1 MTCLKFWLS
10 CALAVIT
17 GAAHA
22 AHPTQPSPGDVLA
35 LPAHTS
41 SEISIFVNESLAA
54 AHGPSKILSAS
65 ETDKSAA
72 PSRSRGGSR
81 PLSGSLIQDRYILML
96 KPEYKMSD
104 AATESMVVD
113 MVSAAGGRIDERYRY
128 VFDGVALSL
137 PTGTADLMAS
147 HPAVAYL
154 GPDTRVSIGQSEVD
168 PLPAGPLIAQSSATW
183 GLDRVD
189 QRRMPL
195 NRTYFFQSTGQGVT
209 AYVIDTGILA
219 SHVDFNGR
227 VTSGFTTVRD
237 GRGTSDCNGH
247 GTHVA
252 GTLGGRISG
261 VAKGVS
267 LVPVRVLDCEGAGPS
282 SAVIAGL
289 EWILANAKK
298 PAVVNLSLSGFA
310 SPPLDAAVNR
320 VIEEGITVVIAAGN
334 QNTNACNR
342 SPSRVSNAIT
352 VGATTA
358 GDARS
363 NFSNFGSC
371 VDVFAPG
378 TAIVSAWATGN
389 TAAASLSGTSMA
401 APHVAGMAALTLSAN
416 PQFTPLQVT
425 SNIVRSATPNLIAD
439 AGPGSPN
446 RLAFSLLRELPP
458 LPVAIR
464 SMSARSFN
472 TQTGWIGVVQVAV
485 RDLTTNTPSSGT
497 RVVGRFG
504 NGPTLSCNTG
514 DQGTCTLVSA
524 VNNRN
529 QPVIVFQVADLQGDT
544 VQYDATQ
551 NSVTQLSVPRPPSP

>member
-1 MTCLKFWLS
+1 MGCSRWWVCL
-10 CALAVIT
+10 
-17 GAAHA
+17 
-22 AHPTQPSPGDVLA
+22 VLA
-35 LPAHTS
+35 LGTGSVSAGQWAHSEFATS
-41 SEISIFVNESLAA
+41 QTDATAAEASFASAVVAASQGLPQEVNAL
-54 AHGPSKILSAS
+54 GSA
-65 ETDKSAA
+65 KSTS
-72 PSRSRGGSR
+72 PNQSRSDPRSSVGS
-81 PLSGSLIQDRYILML
+81 PLQDRYILML
-96 KPEYKMSD
+96 KPGYRMSD
-104 AATESMVVD
+104 TITESMVAD
-113 MVSAAGGRIDERYRY
+113 MVGTAGGRVEERYRH
-128 VFDGVALSL
+128 VFDGVAVSM
-137 PTGTADLMAS
+137 PPGAAKLMAS

-154 GPDTRVSIGQSEVD
+154 GPDTRMFIGQSEVD
-168 PLPAGPLIAQSSATW
+168 ALPDGPLVAQSSATW

-209 AYVIDTGILA
+209 AYVIDTGILS

-227 VTSGFTTVRD
+227 VVSGFTSVRD

-252 GTLGGRISG
+252 ATLGGRISG

-289 EWILANAKK
+289 DWILANAKK

-320 VIEEGITVVIAAGN
+320 VIDAGIPVVIAAGN

-358 GDARS
+358 NDTRS
-363 NFSNFGSC
+363 GFSNFGSC
-371 VDVFAPG
+371 LDVFAPG

-401 APHVAGMAALTLSAN
+401 APHVAGMAALTLATN
-416 PQFTPLQVT
+416 PGLTPAEVA
-425 SNIVRSATPNLIAD
+425 SRIVRSATPSLISD

-446 RLAFSLLRELPP
+446 RLAFSLLRELLP
-458 LPVAIR
+458 LPTSIR
-464 SMSARSFN
+464 SISVRSIN
-472 TQTGWIGVVQVAV
+472 TSTGWVGAAQVAV
-485 RDLTTNTPSSGT
+485 RDLTTNTPATGV
-497 RVVGRFG
+497 RVVGRFSD
-504 NGPTLSCNTG
+504 GPLQTCNTG
-514 DQGTCTLVSA
+514 EQGTCVLVSG
-524 VNNRN
+524 VNNRS
-529 QPVIVFQVADLQGDT
+529 QALIDFQVTELQGDA
-544 VQYDATQ
+544 VLYDASQ
-551 NSVTQLSVPRPPSP
+551 NAVTQRSIPRPPSS